1 MTPYQG
7 LNFNCKLFTIY
18 SAGIS
23 ILIPNRFGRR
33 KTIEDR
39 QKKPRSQKTMDTTI
53 SNEAMHEEPVM
64 KPALSPQQRLGR
76 PGVRQ
81 PNRKTPDQGK
91 GQGTDQGID
100 HRLNLHSVH
109 IFALEAMMASL
120 PKQNGI
126 NAEQVYAYI
135 DARATDGN
143 SNLGAAA
150 KKVADELLQS
160 AGAVKSSGIQQ
171 PMMKRIASWLLA
183 VVAATA
189 IVTAGFVGVAAL
201 VFKTGFSG

>member
-1 MTPYQG
+1 
-7 LNFNCKLFTIY
+7 
-18 SAGIS
+18 
-23 ILIPNRFGRR
+23 
-33 KTIEDR
+33 
-39 QKKPRSQKTMDTTI
+39 MDTTI
-53 SNEAMHEEPVM
+53 SNEAIREEPVM
-64 KPALSPQQRLGR
+64 KPALPPQQRLGR

-81 PNRKTPDQGK
+81 PNRKMP
-91 GQGTDQGID
+91 DQGID
-100 HRLNLHSVH
+100 RRLNLHSVH

-143 SNLGAAA
+143 SNLGTAA
-150 KKVADELLQS
+150 KKVVDELLQS
-160 AGAVKSSGIQQ
+160 AGAVKSSGIKQ
-171 PMMKRIASWLLA
+171 PMMKRAASWLLA

-201 VFKTGFSG
+201 VSKTGFSG